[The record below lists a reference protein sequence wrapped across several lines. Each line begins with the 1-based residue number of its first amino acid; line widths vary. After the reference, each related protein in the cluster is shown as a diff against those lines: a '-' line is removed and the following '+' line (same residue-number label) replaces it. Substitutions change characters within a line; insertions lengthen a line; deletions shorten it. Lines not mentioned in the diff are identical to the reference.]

1 MNIQNYAKEIKRKIK
16 THQTI
21 FIVGHQNLDLDAI
34 GSALGLHNIIKK
46 YRKESY
52 IIVDDKV
59 HELGVEKVISEQPK
73 RIFIT
78 SQEIEQ
84 KKAKKNLLIIVD
96 TNKINLLSNPEILNE
111 FEDIIVID
119 HHQTNEYTINRGL
132 LIIDK
137 ESSSTCEMI
146 TQLLSHYRIK
156 VSPEI
161 ATIILAGI
169 VLDTN
174 NFVLK
179 TQAKTYFTAYYLA
192 CFGADPKKVQYYLKQ
207 NIKEYI
213 ARQKVITNIEVVK
226 EKYAVTTGVEK
237 IQYKREELAKIA
249 STLIQFND
257 IEASFV
263 IGWNQENK
271 IGISARSEGR
281 LNVGKVME
289 KLGGGGDHHDA
300 ATQIE
305 ANSIQEVKE
314 KLLTILNE

>member
-59 HELGVEKVISEQPK
+59 HELGVEKVISEQTK

-78 SQEIEQ
+78 SQELKE
-84 KKAKKNLLIIVD
+84 KKSKKNLLIIVD

-192 CFGADPKKVQYYLKQ
+192 SFGADPKKVQYYLKQ

-213 ARQKVITNIEVVK
+213 ARQKVITNIEIVK

-237 IQYKREELAKIA
+237 IKYKREELAKIA

-281 LNVGKVME
+281 LNVGKIME
-289 KLGGGGDHHDA
+289 KLGGGGDKHDA

-305 ANSIQEVKE
+305 ANSIREVKE

>member
-1 MNIQNYAKEIKRKIK
+1 MNILNYAREIKRKIK

-34 GSALGLHNIIKK
+34 GSALGLHYIIQK

-52 IIVDDKV
+52 IVIDDQV
-59 HELGVEKVISEQPK
+59 HELGVEKIISEQPK
-73 RIFIT
+73 EIFIS
-78 SQEIEQ
+78 SQDIEE
-84 KKAKKNLLIIVD
+84 KKTKKNLLIIVD
-96 TNKINLLSNPEILNE
+96 TNKINLLSNPKILDD

-132 LIIDK
+132 LIVDK

-146 TQLLSHYRIK
+146 TQILSHYRIK
-156 VSPEI
+156 VPPEI
-161 ATIILAGI
+161 TTIILSGI

-192 CFGADPKKVQYYLKQ
+192 SFGADPKKVQYYLKQ

-213 ARQKVITNIEVVK
+213 ARQKVITNIEIVK
-226 EKYAVTTGVEK
+226 EKYAVATGVEK
-237 IQYKREELAKIA
+237 IKYKREELAKIA

-263 IGWNQENK
+263 IGWNQDNK

-289 KLGGGGDHHDA
+289 KLGGGGDDHDA

-305 ANSIQEVKE
+305 EDSLQTVKD
-314 KLLTILNE
+314 KLLAILNK